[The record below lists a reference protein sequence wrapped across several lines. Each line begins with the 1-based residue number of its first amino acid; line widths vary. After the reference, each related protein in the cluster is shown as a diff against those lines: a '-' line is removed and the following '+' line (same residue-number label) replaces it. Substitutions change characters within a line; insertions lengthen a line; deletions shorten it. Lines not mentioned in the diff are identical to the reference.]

1 MNQEAT
7 IGDRNGQAESVISP
21 RPGGS
26 IPLTANHLVGDHQP
40 GSTSAEFTERDG
52 KSSQKDD
59 LVSRAD
65 AMAAAARQSAE
76 AVDVQARF
84 PQESFQAARDQRL
97 LGIMVPTELGGE
109 GESVSDVADICY
121 VLGRSCGSTAMIFA
135 MHQIMV
141 AILVRHARNS
151 AWHSSLLRRLCAE
164 QLLLASST
172 TEGQGGG
179 DLRSSASAIERQGSR
194 IAYTKSATVMSYGL
208 HADAV
213 VTTARRAADAAPSDQ
228 VLVAFLKEQYRLEPI
243 ASWNTLGM
251 RGTCSAGFKFEGNG
265 EAAQVLPVPYQTIH
279 SHTMM
284 PVAHLTWSAVWTGVA
299 AAAVERARRFVRTT
313 ARRNAGQLP
322 PGAAH
327 LTRATMS
334 LRSLRDALELAL
346 VRFEKAG
353 SSADRLEAI
362 EFQNTMNL
370 LKVTA
375 SEMNRAADYL
385 ALASYCGITGIG
397 VWLVWRKG
405 GALALAAKRCF
416 ERGKA
421 SRSAPAYV
429 GVPWRRPAFSLS
441 AAAFRASSA
450 RSGGKEMAPTRA

>member
-7 IGDRNGQAESVISP
+7 IGDRNGQAESMSKSGPEDSV
-21 RPGGS
+21 
-26 IPLTANHLVGDHQP
+26 PLTANHQVGTQQP
-40 GSTSAEFTERDG
+40 QPISAELAERDERRL
-52 KSSQKDD
+52 SRKDD

-65 AMAAAARQSAE
+65 TVAAAALQSAE
-76 AVDVQARF
+76 AVDTEARF
-84 PQESFQAARDQRL
+84 PHESFRAARDQRL

-109 GESVSDVADICY
+109 GASVSEVADVCY

-141 AILVRHARNS
+141 AILVRHAHNS
-151 AWHSSLLRRLCAE
+151 AWHRSLLQRLCAE

-179 DLRSSASAIERQGSR
+179 DLRSSSSAVERQGPR
-194 IAYTKSATVMSYGL
+194 IAFTKSATVMSYGL

-265 EAAQVLPVPYQTIH
+265 EADQVLPVPYQTIH

-327 LTRATMS
+327 LTRANMS
-334 LRSLRDALELAL
+334 LRSLRDTLELAL
-346 VRFEKAG
+346 VRFENAG

-362 EFQNTMNL
+362 DFQNAMNL

-375 SEMNRAADYL
+375 SETAIAVTMSAMQACGL
-385 ALASYCGITGIG
+385 AGYRNDGEFSVARNLRDALSSSIMINNDRILAS
-397 VWLVWRKG
+397 
-405 GALALAAKRCF
+405 AASTSSLI
-416 ERGKA
+416 EVPHLL
-421 SRSAPAYV
+421 RSV
-429 GVPWRRPAFSLS
+429 
-441 AAAFRASSA
+441 
-450 RSGGKEMAPTRA
+450 